1 MTKKAN
7 KNGINWEKVL
17 VYGITLGW
25 MASTI
30 YLLLIIAATLTA

>member
-1 MTKKAN
+1 MNKKAK
-7 KNGINWEKVL
+7 KNEINWEKVL

-30 YLLLIIAATLTA
+30 YLLLITAATLTA

>member
-1 MTKKAN
+1 MNKKAK
-7 KNGINWEKVL
+7 KNEINWEKVL

-30 YLLLIIAATLTA
+30 HLLLIIAATLTA

>member
-1 MTKKAN
+1 MNKKAK
-7 KNGINWEKVL
+7 KNEINWEKVL

-30 YLLLIIAATLTA
+30 YLLLIITATLTA